1 MKLGVIGNG
10 ARMGGLING
19 PFLEAEPDLR
29 VVGVVDPD
37 EPGARSR
44 LPERDRP
51 DAVFYR
57 DAGEMIRRAK
67 PDALAIGTRCNLHA
81 PLAIAVASSG
91 IPLYLEKPIAT
102 SREQAIALERAYEH
116 ARTPVVVSFPLR
128 VSPLAV
134 EARAQVE
141 QGRIGS
147 PEHALGFN
155 YVPYGTVYFD
165 QFYRDFS
172 VTQGLFL
179 QKATHDFDCLMYLM
193 GASIVRVAA
202 MWTRGRVF
210 GGDKPAGLRCS
221 ACPDTESCAESP
233 ANRRRGGSG
242 GTLLDHLCVFGRDV
256 GDPATG
262 MNEDSSSALLEF
274 ATGAHGAYTQVFYS
288 GKGAASRGATLSGY
302 RGTLSFDWY
311 RNELHLARHQE
322 PFTDTVRAAEGMSHF
337 GGDLELA
344 RNFAAVVRGRSPSLA
359 PLAAGLASIYTCL
372 AAKEAAETGTSVKV
386 RQVGAAGGS
395 T

>member
-10 ARMGGLING
+10 ARMAGLING

-37 EPGARSR
+37 ESGARSR
-44 LPERDRP
+44 LPERDRGS
-51 DAVFYR
+51 AVFYR
-57 DAGEMIRRAK
+57 DADELIRRAK

-81 PLAIAVASSG
+81 PLAIAVAPHA

-102 SREQAIALERAYEH
+102 SMEQALALERAYER

-134 EARAQVE
+134 EARSQIE
-141 QGRIGS
+141 RGGIGS
-147 PEHALGFN
+147 PEHALAFN

-193 GASIVRVAA
+193 GSSVVRVAA

-221 ACPDTESCAESP
+221 ACPEAESCAESP

-242 GTLLDHLCVFGRDV
+242 GTLQDHLCVFGRDI
-256 GDPATG
+256 GDPTTG

-274 ATGAHGAYTQVFYS
+274 ATGAHGAYTQVFFT
-288 GKGAASRGATLSGY
+288 GKGAASRGATISGY

-311 RNELHLARHQE
+311 RNELRLVRHQE
-322 PFTDTVRAAEGMSHF
+322 PFADTVRAAEGVSHF

-344 RNFAAVVRGRSPSLA
+344 RNFAAVVRGRAASLA
-359 PLAAGLASIYTCL
+359 PIDAGLASIYTCL
-372 AAKEAAETGTSVKV
+372 AAKEAAETGRSVKV
-386 RQVGAAGGS
+386 RRVGEAGS
-395 T
+395 